1 MPGHLGNG
9 TCQFHT
15 GGSRTNDDKGQQ
27 RLPLRWI
34 RFLFG
39 LLIGGEEALPNLQ
52 RALQTVH
59 ARRVWSPVVMAKVM
73 VVGTGGDDEG
83 VVGQFPTTVDHQPVL
98 DVNSSH
104 LAHERADVLGL
115 AENLTQRR
123 GNVSR

>member
-1 MPGHLGNG
+1 MAPASSTPGW
-9 TCQFHT
+9 
-15 GGSRTNDDKGQQ
+15 SRTNDHKGHQC
-27 RLPLRWI
+27 LPLRWI
-34 RFLFG
+34 GFLFG
-39 LLIGGEEALPNLQ
+39 LFVGGEEALPNLEHV
-52 RALQTVH
+52 LQTVH

-83 VVGQFPTTVDHQPVL
+83 VIEQFPTAVDHPPVL

-104 LAHERADVLGL
+104 LPHERADVLGL